1 MRKLFEKWLNDNLL
15 SFENQDFVYF
25 IAEKTYLL
33 LDLKNEKIIDNKFS
47 LILSAEEKALLQE
60 EIDFVVFLWG
70 DKFYYT
76 PSDKIKNPQF
86 NVLRYIGQ
94 RNQDEIPFLG
104 IHGKYEL
111 LNGSR
116 GYSEWCKKA
125 KFLNIKTLGICEK
138 NTLAG
143 TLDFQEECKKNG
155 IKPILGETI
164 AVRIESGTSSFI
176 ALGKVFVINE
186 TGWKNLLLI
195 NTEINVNNPSR
206 YINELRLLELSEG
219 LVFVFHPA
227 YFPYDKNRVKLYSEV
242 FLKCY
247 FQLDTCQYNNEET
260 DKQYLLN
267 SDKYLKDSNIN
278 PILINDAYYLEKED
292 FEIKSTLNLISG
304 ERDLLSDSQW
314 FKTYDEVIDLL
325 KDLFSSEE
333 SFIDIMLKG
342 VESLSEVE
350 ELCSFTIETGRFKL
364 PQYKMTDEEKKL
376 FSNNEE
382 LFFHLLSKNF
392 EEKIINKGLDF
403 EVYSERLEKE
413 IDVIK
418 KGGVID
424 YFLILWDVVRF
435 CKENNILTGIGRGSA
450 GGALTSYLLDIIRI
464 NPIEYKLLFERFL
477 NEGRIKKSLPDIDLD
492 VEGLNRE
499 KVKQYFEQKYG
510 HDKFCS
516 LGTYT
521 SLMLKAAI
529 KDISRTQGIEIP
541 LVQKISNAIVDPK
554 ADWSELFNLSL
565 SDPLLRKFISDN
577 PKLINLIQL
586 CHTQPRSASVHA
598 CATVLVPSNE
608 SIFTSIP
615 IRKTEDG
622 LLVSEWEGEFI
633 EKAGYLKEDLLGL
646 LQLDKFRMIIDL
658 VKQNYNED
666 VDIYSIPLDEKEV
679 YTMFQKALVGDVF
692 QFGSKG
698 LAPYL
703 VQVKPEHIEDLIAIN
718 ALYRPG
724 PIEGNAH
731 MEFID
736 LRHGDKQPVYYPKT
750 EEITK
755 PTYSLIV
762 YQEQI
767 MQICQTV
774 GGLTLIEADDIRK
787 ILDKKK
793 LDQLVNYKDKW
804 FNNAYSNGY
813 SEELAQELWDKM
825 VAFGSYAFNR
835 SHSAAYAITGYTC
848 QYLKWKYPLPFW
860 ITALEH
866 ASEDNVLRYLSEIS
880 NSSTIEVAPPD
891 INKSSEKF
899 IADFSTNKI
908 LWSIS
913 KVKQCGPVAVQG
925 IFEARNKNGQFFSLE
940 EFLERVEKSKV
951 NKSSVENLIIA
962 GAFDE
967 LESIKF
973 PAERR
978 ALIEE
983 YRVKNNIKVD
993 PQKDWFELN
1002 KSSKSFYE
1010 DWFWSMLQKQVS
1022 GLAFFDYVSLVQ
1034 QSGQWNMRTFSTV
1047 SEIHNLLNA
1056 DIKRKRV
1063 VTAGFIQEIEE
1074 KESKKG
1080 SWMKILIEQNYEF
1093 VYLYLWSDLYE
1104 KFAKDIRD
1112 KEGNILIFNGR
1123 VVFDTFKK
1131 ENIIQAE
1138 EDFKIE
1144 ILSKI

>member
-1 MRKLFEKWLNDNLL
+1 M
-15 SFENQDFVYF
+15 
-25 IAEKTYLL
+25 
-33 LDLKNEKIIDNKFS
+33 
-47 LILSAEEKALLQE
+47 
-60 EIDFVVFLWG
+60 
-70 DKFYYT
+70 
-76 PSDKIKNPQF
+76 
-86 NVLRYIGQ
+86 
-94 RNQDEIPFLG
+94 
-104 IHGKYEL
+104 
-111 LNGSR
+111 
-116 GYSEWCKKA
+116 
-125 KFLNIKTLGICEK
+125 
-138 NTLAG
+138 
-143 TLDFQEECKKNG
+143 
-155 IKPILGETI
+155 
-164 AVRIESGTSSFI
+164 
-176 ALGKVFVINE
+176 
-186 TGWKNLLLI
+186 LLI
-195 NTEINVNNPSR
+195 NTEINVNNSSK
-206 YINELRLLELSEG
+206 YITEEKLLELSEG

-227 YFPYDKNRVKLYSEV
+227 YFPFDKKRVECYSSV
-242 FLKCY
+242 FSQCY
-247 FQLDTCQYNNEET
+247 FQLDSCKYNNIET
-260 DKQYLLN
+260 DNQFILDTN
-267 SDKYLKDSNIN
+267 KYLKSHLN

-292 FEIKSTLNLISG
+292 YEIKSTLNMISG
-304 ERDLLSDSQW
+304 ERDLLSNDQW
-314 FKTYDEVIDLL
+314 FKTFDENLV
-325 KDLFSSEE
+325 LFQEYFSNENDFEKAITKS
-333 SFIDIMLKG
+333 
-342 VESLSEVE
+342 VESLLTIESTCNFE
-350 ELCSFTIETGRFKL
+350 IETGKFKL
-364 PQYKMTDEEKKL
+364 PQYKMTKEEKDKYKT
-376 FSNNEE
+376 NENMF
-382 LFFHLLSKNF
+382 LTLI
-392 EEKIINKGLDF
+392 EEAFVDKVINKGLDF

-679 YTMFQKALVGDVF
+679 YTMFQRALVGDVF

-774 GGLTLIEADDIRK
+774 GGLTLVEADDIRK

-848 QYLKWKYPLPFW
+848 QYLKYKYPLPFW

-1022 GLAFFDYVSLVQ
+1022 GLAFFDYISLVQ

-1047 SEIHNLLNA
+1047 NEIHNLLNA

-1093 VYLYLWSDLYE
+1093 IYLYLWSDLYE
-1104 KFAKDIRD
+1104 KFAKDIRG

-1131 ENIIQAE
+1131 ENIVQAE

-1144 ILSKI
+1144 ILSKN